1 MNRTTKFSIRNLTDA
16 SAAGKF
22 VFIPSFQAGCPTDAR
37 RADRGVPGHG
47 ELQHRERARHR
58 LREHGALLPDR
69 RPTGHQVLV
78 DPYTSK
84 PYVVFYTT
92 ARVGGDVV
100 DFEAMKFLKF
110 A

>member
-1 MNRTTKFSIRNLTDA
+1 MLLGAPVVVFQDMASYTTA
-16 SAAGKF
+16 SALAIAYGNMSRF
-22 VFIPSFQAGCPTDAR
+22 YQIV
-37 RADRGVPGHG
+37 DRQGVS
-47 ELQHRERARHR
+47 
-58 LREHGALLPDR
+58 
-69 RPTGHQVLV
+69 VLV